1 MKEMNERKKENIKN
15 IIDLQKKRKVK
26 KMIILALA
34 QDLVKGILI
43 RKNNL
48 RNASSKKDK
57 VNSRRDHPLTS
68 KAVTPY

>member
-1 MKEMNERKKENIKN
+1 MNERKKENIKN